1 MGAKNSIAD
10 QLEEARRVLDGARDG
25 GPELAARLAQVGYD
39 AAALSAGRTL
49 YEASGGA
56 VTAAFSERGDQ
67 FGATTTVIAL
77 RKKVE
82 GQYKTLEQIA
92 TTVFKDNPDAT
103 KSLGLGDGQKARPR
117 KAATT
122 AEDGTPIEP
131 PTSRLSNAQ
140 AAFFVR
146 ARILY
151 GNALKDQ
158 DIAAELAKVGYPQ
171 TRLEAEF
178 GDLTALEAADT
189 KQESEKAEAKGST
202 AAQKAALT
210 QLNDWISRFS
220 GIVVP
225 ALKDRPELLGK
236 MGLKVRGGKR

>member
-1 MGAKNSIAD
+1 MSAKNSIAD
-10 QLEEARRVLDGARDG
+10 QLENARRIVSGARDADQ
-25 GPELAARLAQVGYD
+25 ELANRLAQVGYD
-39 AAALSAGRTL
+39 AAALSAGRAL
-49 YEASGGA
+49 YEAA
-56 VTAAFSERGDQ
+56 DEALTATRSERGDQ
-67 FGATTTVIAL
+67 SGATATVTAL

-82 GQYKTLEQIA
+82 GQYKALEQIA
-92 TTVFKDNPDAT
+92 TTVFKGNPDAT
-103 KSLGLGDGQKARPR
+103 KSLGLGEGQKARPR

-131 PTSRLSNAQ
+131 PASRLSNAQ

-158 DIAAELAKVGYPQ
+158 DIAAELVKVGYPQ

-178 GDLTALEAADT
+178 GDLTALEDADT
-189 KQESEKAEAKGST
+189 KQESEKAEAKGSV

-210 QLNDWISRFS
+210 QINDWISRFS

-225 ALKDRPELLGK
+225 ALKDRPELLDK

>member
-39 AAALSAGRTL
+39 TAALSAGRTL

-67 FGATTTVIAL
+67 FGATTTVTAL

-92 TTVFKDNPDAT
+92 TTVFKDKPDAT

-122 AEDGTPIEP
+122 ADGAAIEP
-131 PTSRLSNAQ
+131 PASRLSNAQ

-158 DIAAELAKVGYPQ
+158 DIAAELAKVGYSQ

-178 GDLTALEAADT
+178 GDLTALEVADT

-225 ALKDRPELLGK
+225 ALKDRPELLEK